1 MENKI
6 IDFLRKKD
14 GYISG
19 EELGHR
25 LGISRQ
31 GLWKHIQELKES
43 GYEIEAV
50 PHLGY
55 HLISS
60 PDRLFAQEIS
70 RHLGT
75 RFIGKK
81 IYYFDEVSS
90 TMDVAMQLALKGAV
104 EGTVV
109 LSELQTKGR
118 GRFGRN
124 WFSPRYKGIY
134 FSLILKPAIS
144 PNQAAV
150 LTLLSAVS
158 ICQAIRQ
165 ITGVEAQIKW
175 PNDILIQQK
184 KVAGILTEIQAEMD
198 EIHCVIVGVGINV
211 NNEKKS
217 LISQATSLKE
227 HIGGVVNRVE
237 LLQAIFNALEKNY
250 LHFQEKGS
258 RFIIQQWR
266 EYSVT
271 LGRRVKIY
279 SHREHVEGEA
289 IDIDADGALL
299 LRNDA
304 GLTQK
309 ILSGDVVHCR

>member
-1 MENKI
+1 
-6 IDFLRKKD
+6 
-14 GYISG
+14 
-19 EELGHR
+19 
-25 LGISRQ
+25 
-31 GLWKHIQELKES
+31 
-43 GYEIEAV
+43 
-50 PHLGY
+50 
-55 HLISS
+55 
-60 PDRLFAQEIS
+60 
-70 RHLGT
+70 
-75 RFIGKK
+75 KK

-118 GRFGRN
+118 GRLGRN